1 MPTAALPENRGPGL
15 SATWCRLWAGLQ
27 CGVGGGVLILGWFIL
42 HSLLRKEYWWSRF
55 NVAGGLFYGPEV
67 YHSGLGRATLS
78 GAAVLLLYYCLAGM
92 VFGWLADPASRL
104 RTLLRAALS
113 AGLLHA
119 FASFCLWPAMG
130 LFAPLWF
137 AWKTTLPADLILLL
151 ALARFPIYY
160 SRLAD
165 YHGAA
170 TGPLASAIQPIE
182 SQPQTPATDP
192 SIPDPTAENGSRS

>member
-1 MPTAALPENRGPGL
+1 M
-15 SATWCRLWAGLQ
+15 
-27 CGVGGGVLILGWFIL
+27 LILGWFIL

-119 FASFCLWPAMG
+119 FASFCLWPAM
-130 LFAPLWF
+130 
-137 AWKTTLPADLILLL
+137 
-151 ALARFPIYY
+151 ALAMPRPW
-160 SRLAD
+160 RP
-165 YHGAA
+165 GAA
-170 TGPLASAIQPIE
+170 AAACPGVTTQTHMPTRRCAS
-182 SQPQTPATDP
+182 
-192 SIPDPTAENGSRS
+192 